1 MKNKYN
7 ISFYSSE
14 MNKVDRELINFN
26 NYINHLILF
35 KYKLKERIIKLNDIA
50 LQTGIIIITILKWK

>member
-14 MNKVDRELINFN
+14 MNEKERELINFN

-35 KYKLKERIIKLNDIA
+35 RYKLKERIIKINDIP
-50 LQTGIIIITILKWK
+50 LQSGLQIISILKWK

>member
-14 MNKVDRELINFN
+14 MNKEERELINFN

-35 KYKLKERIIKLNDIA
+35 RYKLKERIIKLNNIP
-50 LQTGIIIITILKWK
+50 LQSGIIIITILK